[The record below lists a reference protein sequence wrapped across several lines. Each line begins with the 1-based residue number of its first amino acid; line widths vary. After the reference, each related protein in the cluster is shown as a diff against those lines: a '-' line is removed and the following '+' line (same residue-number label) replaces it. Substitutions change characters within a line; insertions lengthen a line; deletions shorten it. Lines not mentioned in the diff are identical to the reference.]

1 MGSFTLI
8 NKLIIVYEMTK
19 VFSLI
24 NHFIIIYCNYDQS
37 KTNVR
42 VAEKTGDAG
51 NTLTLLGFD
60 VKVII

>member
-1 MGSFTLI
+1 
-8 NKLIIVYEMTK
+8 MTK